1 MKNSSKT
8 QIFSIRDRY
17 KSFGYALAGISVL
30 ISSQHNA
37 WIHAF
42 ISLMVIV
49 AGFLFRVTAIE
60 WIMLIFAIVMVL
72 IAEALNTAI
81 ELLCD
86 FVSPDRQE
94 LIRKTKDVAAGA
106 VLLAA
111 TGAAIIGLII
121 FQPYF
126 FNLFY

>member
-1 MKNSSKT
+1 M
-8 QIFSIRDRY
+8 FSIRDRY
-17 KSFGYALAGISVL
+17 KSFGYAFAGIYVL

-37 WIHAF
+37 WIHVF
-42 ISLMVIV
+42 MSVMVIV
-49 AGFLFRVTAIE
+49 AGFLFQVTAIE
-60 WIMLIFAIVMVL
+60 WIMLIFAIVIVF
-72 IAEALNTAI
+72 IAEAMNTAI

-111 TGAAIIGLII
+111 MGAASIGLII
-121 FQPYF
+121 FLPYF
-126 FNLFY
+126 CTF